1 MSKEKENDRK
11 GRIQFAEEETHGAH
25 IKVVGVGGGGG
36 NAVSRMI
43 ASGLQGIEFISVNTD
58 LQALSMSSSNNKV
71 QIGAQLTGGLGS
83 GGDPRI
89 GRQAAE
95 ESIEP
100 FAQASSPGGK
110 WCPTSP
116 RAAAPRIA
124 SITAWQ
130 MASPSECPFSPG

>member
-58 LQALSMSSSNNKV
+58 LQALRANRAPLKIQVLHGALPSV
-71 QIGAQLTGGLGS
+71 QGNHPDRKTLAYQWKGG
-83 GGDPRI
+83 
-89 GRQAAE
+89 
-95 ESIEP
+95 
-100 FAQASSPGGK
+100 
-110 WCPTSP
+110 
-116 RAAAPRIA
+116 
-124 SITAWQ
+124 
-130 MASPSECPFSPG
+130 